1 MVLSHELPNP
11 NMRYLISVFSDNVG
25 LEIIINLT
33 LEGIMKALKFFLLI
47 FSLFAISSCTI
58 YDNNVEGD
66 ADLVYSSTINIRA
79 NDFVF
84 VDDYI
89 TMAEYGWDNLDE
101 EMVDYGLVHG
111 YLRFEGTTAWH
122 ALPFSVPFENDLVN
136 LRYQFDIG
144 SFSLIL
150 EGEVAGNNQANAD
163 LFHNDVLRVIAIPPS
178 AIVRGKGV
186 DYRNYQQVIELYGL
200 DDID

>member
-1 MVLSHELPNP
+1 
-11 NMRYLISVFSDNVG
+11 MRYNLVSSLHKLPLAIKVN
-25 LEIIINLT
+25 IIH
-33 LEGIMKALKFFLLI
+33 EDIMKALKIVFVSLGLLT
-47 FSLFAISSCTI
+47 LSSCTI

-66 ADLVYSSTINIRA
+66 ADLVYSSTINIHS
-79 NDFVF
+79 NDFTY

-101 EMVDYGLVHG
+101 EMVDFGLVHG

-144 SFSLIL
+144 TFNLLL

-163 LFHNDVLRVIAIPPS
+163 LFHNDILRVIAIPPS
-178 AIVRGKGV
+178 AIVRGKGI